1 MSAPRQWLSIPADD
15 DTVEL
20 VASVLDAGAAARRRA
35 SLAIA
40 EELVAERRDAK
51 RDIRSGAVKLAEV
64 MAEASVLE
72 KVASDVR
79 QGDVP
84 ALPAD
89 EWDPAVLA
97 ALTTA
102 TGYVRIPATVEEGD
116 PPAHGTASPP
126 GPVDPDGTAQAVEL
140 DDGRTAWVPPPE
152 VVEAALG
159 TDDLVP
165 EVDDADVEPLDLGA
179 E

>member
-1 MSAPRQWLSIPADD
+1 MSAPREWLAIPADD

-72 KVASDVR
+72 KVARDVR
-79 QGDVP
+79 KGDVP
-84 ALPAD
+84 AIAP
-89 EWDPAVLA
+89 ETWDPVELA
-97 ALTTA
+97 ALATA
-102 TGYVRIPATVEEGD
+102 SGYVQMPATVEEGD
-116 PPAHGTASPP
+116 SPAHATAAPP
-126 GPVDPDGTAQAVEL
+126 GPVTAQEVAL
-140 DDGRTAWVPPPE
+140 DDGRTAWVPPADL
-152 VVEAALG
+152 VDQALG
-159 TDDLVP
+159 TNEGDLVP
-165 EVDDADVEPLDLGA
+165 EVDDDDVVPIDTGGA
-179 E
+179 